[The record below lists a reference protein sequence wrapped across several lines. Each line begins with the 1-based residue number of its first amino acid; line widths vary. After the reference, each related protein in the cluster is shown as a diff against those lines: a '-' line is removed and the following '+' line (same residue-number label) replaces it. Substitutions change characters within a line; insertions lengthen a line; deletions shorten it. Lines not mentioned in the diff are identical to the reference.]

1 MSASGERMMDEPKVN
16 NDGWTDWLHYGK
28 TFKLECCD
36 CGLVHTIELSNG
48 QTTFR
53 MRREDRT
60 TVQDK

>member
-1 MSASGERMMDEPKVN
+1 MDEPKVN